1 MNKRILQNV
10 SASVHQ
16 RLLNIARRTARPFD
30 EVLQYFAMERFLYR
44 LSRSPH
50 VNSFVLKGA
59 LLFRV
64 WDMPDSRATRDSIF
78 WPMWTTRRTI
88 WPPLFAMFAP

>member
-1 MNKRILQNV
+1 MNKRILQNI

-16 RLLNIARRTARPFD
+16 RLLNIARRTARPFYV
-30 EVLQYFAMERFLYR
+30 VLQYFAMERFLFR

-50 VNSFVLKGA
+50 VDSFVLKGA

-64 WDMPDSRATRDSIF
+64 
-78 WPMWTTRRTI
+78 
-88 WPPLFAMFAP
+88 